1 MRQSSHSAEPG
12 APLFHVT
19 HRASAKTAT
28 LFHVTQS
35 SDTAQP
41 DFDPMSAKSFHVKRA
56 DAVRSAKVDMKPR
69 AEFHVTHGA
78 PAPAATMFHVTQSC
92 EPAQKRL
99 GLWSE
104 P

>member
-1 MRQSSHSAEPG
+1 MRQSSHSAELYG
-12 APLFHVT
+12 PLFHVT
-19 HRASAKTAT
+19 HMASALAAM

-35 SDTAQP
+35 CDTAP
-41 DFDPMSAKSFHVKRA
+41 PRFGRMTARRFHVKRA

-69 AEFHVTHGA
+69 DEFHVTQWT
-78 PAPAATMFHVTQSC
+78 PALAANLFHVTQSY
-92 EPAQKRL
+92 EPSPNRL

>member
-19 HRASAKTAT
+19 HRASAKTAP

-35 SDTAQP
+35 CEPAQP
-41 DFDPMSAKSFHVKRA
+41 NFGPMSAKTFHVKRA
-56 DAVRSAKVDMKPR
+56 DAVMSAKFDMKPR
-69 AEFHVTHGA
+69 AVFHVTQWA
-78 PAPAATMFHVTQSC
+78 PVEAANMFHVTQSC

>member
-1 MRQSSHSAEPG
+1 MRQLSHSAELYG
-12 APLFHVT
+12 PLFHVT
-19 HRASAKTAT
+19 HRASALAAM

-35 SDTAQP
+35 CDTAQP
-41 DFDPMSAKSFHVKRA
+41 NFGPMSAKTFHVKRA
-56 DAVRSAKVDMKPR
+56 DAMMSAKVEMNPR

-78 PAPAATMFHVTQSC
+78 PALAATMFHVTQSC

>member
-1 MRQSSHSAEPG
+1 MRPLSHSAEPV

-19 HRASAKTAT
+19 
-28 LFHVTQS
+28 QS
-35 SDTAQP
+35 CEPAP
-41 DFDPMSAKSFHVKRA
+41 PRFGWMSVKMFQVKRA
-56 DAVRSAKVDMKPR
+56 VAVMSAKVDMKPR

-78 PAPAATMFHVTQSC
+78 PALAATMFHVTQLS

-99 GLWSE
+99 GLWSG

>member
-1 MRQSSHSAEPG
+1 
-12 APLFHVT
+12 
-19 HRASAKTAT
+19 
-28 LFHVTQS
+28 
-35 SDTAQP
+35 
-41 DFDPMSAKSFHVKRA
+41 MSAKVE
-56 DAVRSAKVDMKPR
+56 MNPR

-78 PAPAATMFHVTQSC
+78 PALAATMFHVTQSC

>member
-1 MRQSSHSAEPG
+1 MRQSPHGAELYG
-12 APLFHVT
+12 PLFHVT
-19 HRASAKTAT
+19 HRASALAAM

-35 SDTAQP
+35 CEPTTPRSGW
-41 DFDPMSAKSFHVKRA
+41 MSVKMFHVKRA
-56 DAVRSAKVDMKPR
+56 DAVRSAKVDMMPR
-69 AEFHVTHGA
+69 AELHVTHGA
-78 PAPAATMFHVTQSC
+78 PAPAAMLFHVTQSF

>member
-1 MRQSSHSAEPG
+1 MRQLSHSAESG

-28 LFHVTQS
+28 MFHVTQS
-35 SDTAQP
+35 CEPAQP
-41 DFDPMSAKSFHVKRA
+41 NFGPMSAKTFHVKRA
-56 DAVRSAKVDMKPR
+56 DAMMSAKVEMNPR

-78 PAPAATMFHVTQSC
+78 PALAATMFHVTQSC

>member
-1 MRQSSHSAEPG
+1 MRQLSHSAELYG
-12 APLFHVT
+12 PLFHVT
-19 HRASAKTAT
+19 HRASALAAM

-35 SDTAQP
+35 CEPAQP
-41 DFDPMSAKSFHVKRA
+41 NFGPMSAKSFHVKRA

-69 AEFHVTHGA
+69 AMFHVTHGA
-78 PAPAATMFHVTQSC
+78 PAPAAMLFHVTQSC

>member
-1 MRQSSHSAEPG
+1 MRPLSHSAEPV

-19 HRASAKTAT
+19 HPC
-28 LFHVTQS
+28 
-35 SDTAQP
+35 DTAQP
-41 DFDPMSAKSFHVKRA
+41 NFGPMSAQSFHVKRA
-56 DAVRSAKVDMKPR
+56 DAVMSAKFDMKPR
-69 AEFHVTHGA
+69 AVFHVTQWA
-78 PAPAATMFHVTQSC
+78 PVEAANMFHVTQSC